1 MVEGN
6 MPAGRAAR
14 RYLVSG
20 YVQGVG
26 FRWFVRRVAE
36 EIGVTGWVRN
46 LPDGR
51 VEAEAAGAPEAL
63 AAFEARLRE
72 GPAGARV
79 TAVEVEQLAE
89 AADRERFDIVR

>member
-1 MVEGN
+1 M
-6 MPAGRAAR
+6 RAAR

-36 EIGVTGWVRN
+36 ELGVTGWVRN
-46 LPDGR
+46 LPDGQ
-51 VEAEAAGAPEAL
+51 VEAEAAGTPEAL
-63 AAFEARLRE
+63 AAFEERLRQ

-79 TAVEVEQLAE
+79 GAVEVQE
-89 AADRERFDIVR
+89 AVPSPARDRFDIVR